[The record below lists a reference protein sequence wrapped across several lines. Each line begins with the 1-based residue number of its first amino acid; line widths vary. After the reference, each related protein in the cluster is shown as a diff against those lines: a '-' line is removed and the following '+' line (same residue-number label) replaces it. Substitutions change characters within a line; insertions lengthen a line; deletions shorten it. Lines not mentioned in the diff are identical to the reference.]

1 MSKLSL
7 KFAFVFILLLAIL
20 VQTTT
25 AQETITENPLA
36 FLKPLVGKKCAVHLK
51 NGEVI
56 KGTLWVYG
64 TDYVSVKVK
73 KGLLY
78 SKTEKYYASEIDF
91 LKDKAANRYYMP
103 RVDRPTSEKPPTEL
117 FKNHEQSTEKES
129 LKPEQEFQGTFRFL
143 NKEKEKKESY
153 TLPSPAAKMIYKKT
167 KPPVAKR
174 TKTILNNK
182 TEKAGTALSN
192 KSEKTKTVKPNLYSA
207 KPKVAKK
214 EVRKPA
220 KPTYFTKRT
229 PAKRQVIQKPKP
241 GSELPKKNKQPKI
254 QHAQTHETK
263 IVAAENNSQKPSYL
277 SNERIA
283 LLGSGVLIIAAIFLF
298 KVVRVK
304 YREQTLFPTRVIE
317 IQGKFAVI
325 DHGITDGIKTD
336 DIIRLY
342 KKTGRQIQYKGKIKV
357 KKVGENYSAVEV
369 TELQPGQELEIS
381 DVGFRD
387 RNHFALALK
396 RFRIIISSSLRG
408 LARGIQFTAKNIDV
422 KSDPSQVD
430 LKPADEKPN
439 NNVRTV
445 VPQKQHV
452 VRITPD
458 PVTTVKSFNNS
469 RPWEFGGE

>member
-1 MSKLSL
+1 MFKLSL
-7 KFAFVFILLLAIL
+7 KFAFILFLATL

-25 AQETITENPLA
+25 AQETIAENPLA

-64 TDYVSVKVK
+64 TDFLSMKVK

-78 SKTEKYYASEIDF
+78 SKTEKYHASEIDF

-103 RVDRPTSEKPPTEL
+103 RVNRTMDKKPATKVVINPD
-117 FKNHEQSTEKES
+117 QSIKEEES
-129 LKPEQEFQGTFRFL
+129 KLEQEFQGTFRFL
-143 NKEKEKKESY
+143 SKKKEKKEGTITS
-153 TLPSPAAKMIYKKT
+153 PSPKT
-167 KPPVAKR
+167 TYEKPKLPVASR
-174 TKTILNNK
+174 TKTILNNR
-182 TEKAGTALSN
+182 TEKPRTALSN
-192 KSEKTKTVKPNLYSA
+192 KSERPKAVKPNFYSA
-207 KPKVAKK
+207 RPKEAKK

-263 IVAAENNSQKPSYL
+263 IVAAENDSQKPSYL

-283 LLGSGVLIIAAIFLF
+283 LLGSGILIIAAIFLF

-304 YREQTLFPTRVIE
+304 YRKQTLFPTRVIE

-369 TELQPGQELEIS
+369 TKLQPGQELEIS
-381 DVGFRD
+381 DVGFRN

-396 RFRIIISSSLRG
+396 RFRVVISSSLRG

-445 VPQKQHV
+445 VPQS
-452 VRITPD
+452 
-458 PVTTVKSFNNS
+458 TT
-469 RPWEFGGE
+469 W

>member
-1 MSKLSL
+1 MSKFSL
-7 KFAFVFILLLAIL
+7 KFAFVFIWLLVIL
-20 VQTTT
+20 GQTTT

-51 NGEVI
+51 NGKVI

-103 RVDRPTSEKPPTEL
+103 RVDRPANEKFATKVVSNPDKSVAE
-117 FKNHEQSTEKES
+117 EES
-129 LKPEQEFQGTFRFL
+129 KLEQEFQGTFRFVSKK
-143 NKEKEKKESY
+143 KEKRES
-153 TLPSPAAKMIYKKT
+153 TLTSSSPKTPYEKT
-167 KPPVAKR
+167 KLSVANR

-182 TEKAGTALSN
+182 TEKPRTALSN
-192 KSEKTKTVKPNLYSA
+192 RPGKAKTVKPNLYSA
-207 KPKVAKK
+207 RPKEAKK

-229 PAKRQVIQKPKP
+229 PAKRQVMQKKKS
-241 GSELPKKNKQPKI
+241 GSELPK
-254 QHAQTHETK
+254 ETK
-263 IVAAENNSQKPSYL
+263 QQTQQSQTRELKTVAAASDSQKPGYL
-277 SNERIA
+277 SNKRIA
-283 LLGSGVLIIAAIFLF
+283 LLGSGVLIIAALFLF

-304 YREQTLFPTRVIE
+304 YRKQTLFPTRVIE

-325 DHGITDGIKTD
+325 DHGETDGIKTD

-342 KKTGRQIQYKGKIKV
+342 KKTGSQIQYKGKIKV

-369 TELQPGQELEIS
+369 TKLQPGQELEIS
-381 DVGFRD
+381 DVGFRN

-396 RFRIIISSSLRG
+396 RFRIILSSSLHG
-408 LARGIQFTAKNIDV
+408 LARGIQFTAKNIEV
-422 KSDPSQVD
+422 KFDPSQVD
-430 LKPADEKPN
+430 LKPSDEKLN
-439 NNVRTV
+439 NDVRTV
-445 VPQKQHV
+445 VPQKHHV
-452 VRITPD
+452 VRVTPE